1 MKRQSVIV
9 LAILFST
16 VLGAMSAF
24 SQNMLVKVTDETGGV
39 LVGTSTLI
47 GFLNQTEIESFGQGS
62 SACGFNAGPGV
73 CRPTTENFTYNFL
86 LDQTVTDYRKALYL
100 GKIWK
105 KVEISFLRFS
115 GSGQPFTY
123 QKILLEDVY
132 VTGLSEGSSGDAVP
146 TYQVSLDPSKITWT
160 ITPQLQNG
168 NAGPSRSFG
177 YNRVTNTSF

>member
-62 SACGFNAGPGV
+62 SACGFNAGPGD
-73 CRPTTENFTYNFL
+73 CN
-86 LDQTVTDYRKALYL
+86 
-100 GKIWK
+100 
-105 KVEISFLRFS
+105 
-115 GSGQPFTY
+115 
-123 QKILLEDVY
+123 
-132 VTGLSEGSSGDAVP
+132 
-146 TYQVSLDPSKITWT
+146 
-160 ITPQLQNG
+160 
-168 NAGPSRSFG
+168 
-177 YNRVTNTSF
+177 